1 MDTPVHS
8 GFCELHLKRMRQMI
22 ARLQILVLG
31 TLFLAACS
39 HDPNVR
45 KQKYLESGERY
56 FAKAEY
62 SAASA
67 QFRNALQVDPQMRR
81 SALSIGSC
89 RLEAEGM
96 GYRQQRTYFCHRT
109 AARERLSST

>member
-1 MDTPVHS
+1 MDTPVHG
-8 GFCELHLKRMRQMI
+8 GFRTLHLKRMRLMI

-45 KQKYLESGERY
+45 KQKYLESGQRY

-67 QFRNALQVDPQMRR
+67 QFRNALQVDPQFAAAHYQLARAASKMREWNNANKEL
-81 SALSIGSC
+81 AL
-89 RLEAEGM
+89 A
-96 GYRQQRTYFCHRT
+96 
-109 AARERLSST
+109 